1 MTIVEK
7 LVKKHPE
14 QLMQNVVFAEGGLWP
29 SGRSVFFDRGSLTWL
44 HREKFRREKKVMVF
58 KVGWSH
64 FRLVFHQKVH
74 YGVFLQN
81 KSAHLRACHSCHW
94 RSLGLA
100 SYAACFVTCWPCAVY
115 ASNLCKR
122 SGFALSVCVR
132 VCVCVCVCMYAC
144 MRVCVSLC
152 VCVCVHVCVHLHV
165 PVRVC
170 IHSHKHASVHVYFKL
185 HLFWR
190 GRGVGC
196 LNEAKCSYT
205 CLWQFF

>member
-132 VCVCVCVCMYAC
+132 VCVCVCVHVCMHA
-144 MRVCVSLC
+144 C
-152 VCVCVHVCVHLHV
+152 VCVCVCVYVCMCVFIYMCLYVYVYIHTSMQ
-165 PVRVC
+165 VC
-170 IHSHKHASVHVYFKL
+170 MYILSFI
-185 HLFWR
+185 FFE
-190 GRGVGC
+190 GVGV
-196 LNEAKCSYT
+196 
-205 CLWQFF
+205 